1 MSPKIGGN
9 KIFTKGTSTLSD
21 LNIGIIVGST
31 RPGRNGL
38 QVGQWVKD
46 NAKAEGVTF
55 ELVDLHDYKLPML
68 EEPFPAGAGNYVG
81 DAANA
86 WASKVAEFDGFI
98 FVAAE
103 YNHSVP
109 AALKNALDYV
119 NAEWNNKAAAIV
131 SYGSM
136 GGVRAGEHLRQI
148 FGELQ
153 MADVRT
159 HVMFS
164 LFTDFAYGENGEA
177 TFAPADMKAG
187 ELEGQISQ
195 LTAWARALQPLR
207 AEVVAA

>member
-1 MSPKIGGN
+1 M
-9 KIFTKGTSTLSD
+9 SD

-46 NAKAEGVTF
+46 NAKAEGVEF
-55 ELVDLHDYKLPML
+55 ELVDLNDYNLPLL
-68 EEPFPAGAGNYVG
+68 EEPFPAGAGNYLG
-81 DAANA
+81 EEANA

-103 YNHSVP
+103 YNHSVA

-153 MADVRT
+153 LADVRT

-164 LFTDFAYGENGEA
+164 LFTDFTYGDNGEA
-177 TFAPADMKAG
+177 TFTPAEMKAG

-207 AEVVAA
+207 AEAVAA

>member
-1 MSPKIGGN
+1 M
-9 KIFTKGTSTLSD
+9 SD
-21 LNIGIIVGST
+21 LKIGIIVGST
-31 RPGRNGL
+31 RPGRVGG

-46 NAKAEGVTF
+46 NAKSEGVEF
-55 ELVDLHDYKLPML
+55 ELVDLHDFSLPLL
-68 EEPFPAGAGNYVG
+68 EEPFPAGAGNYLG

-86 WASKVAEFDGFI
+86 WASKVAEFDGYI
-98 FVAAE
+98 FVTAE

-148 FGELQ
+148 LGELQ

-164 LFTDFAYGENGEA
+164 LFTDFAWDENGA
-177 TFAPADMKAG
+177 PTFTPAEVKTADLNG
-187 ELEGQISQ
+187 QLEQ
-195 LTAWARALQPLR
+195 LTAWARAMQPLR
-207 AEVVAA
+207 EDSESIAA

>member
-1 MSPKIGGN
+1 MSPK
-9 KIFTKGTSTLSD
+9 FYERYVALSD
-21 LNIGIIVGST
+21 LKIGIIVGST

-46 NAKAEGVTF
+46 NAKAAGVEF
-55 ELVDLHDYKLPML
+55 ELVDLHDFKLPML
-68 EEPFPAGAGNYVG
+68 EEPYPAGAGNYLG

-86 WASKVAEFDGFI
+86 WASKVAEFDGYI
-98 FVAAE
+98 FVSAE

-119 NAEWNNKAAAIV
+119 KVEWNNKAAAIV

-153 MADVRT
+153 LADVRT

-164 LFTDFAYGENGEA
+164 LFTEFTAGENGEA
-177 TFAPADMKAG
+177 TFTPADMKAG
-187 ELEGQISQ
+187 ELDDQIAQ

-207 AEVVAA
+207 VESEALAA